1 MAFDQLR
8 CAPGMPVVG
17 SDGDDVGLVK
27 ECRESDFLVDRS
39 MQRDIYVPYS
49 AVEDITGDTIALNI
63 PADQVDDMGWAKPSL
78 ASDASGGQGRPPEPF
93 A

>member
-1 MAFDQLR
+1 MAYDQLR
-8 CAPGMPVVG
+8 CAPGMRVVG
-17 SDGDDVGLVK
+17 SDGDDVGRVK

-49 AVEDITGDTIALNI
+49 AVQDISDDTVALNI
-63 PADQVDDMGWAKPSL
+63 PADQVDEMGWAKPSL
-78 ASDASGGQGRPPEPF
+78 TSDTPTGTGRPPEPF